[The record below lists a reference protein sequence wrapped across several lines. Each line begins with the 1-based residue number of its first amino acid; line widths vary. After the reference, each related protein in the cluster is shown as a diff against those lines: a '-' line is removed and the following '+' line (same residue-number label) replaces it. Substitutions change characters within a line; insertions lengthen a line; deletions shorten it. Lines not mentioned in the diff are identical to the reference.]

1 MYNFF
6 FIDNITYRDLF
17 DALRNFQPHLKP
29 CSSDA
34 RLFLYSYIGQKIN
47 FSIDE
52 KYEIILNNKILG
64 FVTTLNRKWV
74 AVNRTATIFMTKN
87 EEWLNTKF
95 VLSQNENE
103 PVDCRG
109 RPSKSFSDLS
119 ERSKTRKVKSL
130 VETTSPER
138 LLRATRVSLF
148 KQGKHAAADLLKQS
162 TEYSPDRPVK
172 IRKTFRKSQEKTDLI
187 PYTVDEAL
195 AHMVNCRMTNI

>member
-52 KYEIILNNKILG
+52 KYEIILNNKILR

-74 AVNRTATIFMTKN
+74 AVNRTATTFMTKN

-130 VETTSPER
+130 VETTSII
-138 LLRATRVSLF
+138 
-148 KQGKHAAADLLKQS
+148 K
-162 TEYSPDRPVK
+162 SPIVK
-172 IRKTFRKSQEKTDLI
+172 LTTSVKKLIIRNDEETDEDSQIHSD
-187 PYTVDEAL
+187 
-195 AHMVNCRMTNI
+195 NIESDSE